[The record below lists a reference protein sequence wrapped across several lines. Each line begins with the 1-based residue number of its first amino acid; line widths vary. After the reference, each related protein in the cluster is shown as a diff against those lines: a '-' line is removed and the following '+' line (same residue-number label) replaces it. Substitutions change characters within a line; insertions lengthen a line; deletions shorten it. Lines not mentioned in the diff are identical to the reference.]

1 MIILYKR
8 KKYKMKF
15 NKNTGKSESYKK
27 IIDLIFDRKFSDLD
41 NHIKVNYPDNCYT
54 SLNNLFYGSSLE
66 KSSPFKYYTLST
78 DYFFDFLDDVCIPD
92 EEVQVKHAE
101 VVPEEILKITNLNE
115 LSKIFTGFEDLECVL
130 KYIFLKDGRYGISIG
145 YSEVHAETINE
156 IFKSFDPL
164 YMREFFKELDK
175 HYINSFH
182 HISDTDSII
191 ISFKNEKFKVVFHEF
206 MKLLSPKKLASL
218 YFEFIPKNPP
228 IVFKDHENVTDIRQL
243 FFHYY
248 SIYKFKNEIIGK
260 INRYI
265 VKYQDFNRIFK
276 LVKKFSPHIYCYDR
290 SEKNIRFYI
299 PENISYNSLN
309 YPVIEALNYI
319 NQHGYPENKKVH
331 RLVLSK
337 KMKEKIRLL
346 YDQN

>member
-1 MIILYKR
+1 
-8 KKYKMKF
+8 MKF

-27 IIDLIFDRKFSDLD
+27 IIDFIFDRKFSELD
-41 NHIKVNYPDNCYT
+41 NHVKVNYPDNCYT

-66 KSSPFKYYTLST
+66 KASSFKYYALSS
-78 DYFFDFLDDVCIPD
+78 DYFSDFLEDDWGEIPD

-101 VVPEEILKITNLNE
+101 VVPEGILKITNLNE
-115 LSKIFTGFEDLECVL
+115 LSETFTGFEDLACVL
-130 KYIFLKDGRYGISIG
+130 KFIFLKDGRYGISIG

-156 IFKSFDPL
+156 IFNSLDPF

-182 HISDTDSII
+182 YISNTDSII
-191 ISFKNEKFKVVFHEF
+191 FSFKNEKFRVVFQEF
-206 MKLLSPKKLASL
+206 MKLLSPKQLASL

-228 IVFKDHENVTDIRQL
+228 IVFREHENVSDIRQL

-290 SEKNIRFYI
+290 SEKNIRYYI
-299 PENISYNSLN
+299 PENISYNSLD
-309 YPVIEALNYI
+309 YPETEALNYI
-319 NQHGYPENKKVH
+319 NQHGFPENKKVH
-331 RLVLSK
+331 RLVFSK
-337 KMKEKIRLL
+337 KMKEKIQLF
-346 YDQN
+346 YDQNRI